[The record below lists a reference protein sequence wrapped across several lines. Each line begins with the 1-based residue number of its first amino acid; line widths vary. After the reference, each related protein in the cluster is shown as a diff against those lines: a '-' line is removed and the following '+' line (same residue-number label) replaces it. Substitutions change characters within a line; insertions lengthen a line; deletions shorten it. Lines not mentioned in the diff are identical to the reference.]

1 MSTETT
7 EEFYAKVRRFH
18 AGSPVWS
25 GGAEL
30 LIRTGW
36 AHPGRRWMCP
46 DGGVLLRMLDDDNIA
61 AYWVPD
67 APFGVGEERHFRY
80 RITTFGD
87 QLASQTL
94 ARVER
99 TRIGGAALPGQTN
112 PPPPALRRFIVDFTG
127 AALSGLDP
135 SAPIEAVL
143 QTSAGTLSQIRT
155 QQLPD
160 ALGWRVSFR
169 LDPDRNSPSDM
180 RLYLEIEGAPVSETW
195 TYVWYADQER

>member
-61 AYWVPD
+61 AYSSGQRAVL
-67 APFGVGEERHFRY
+67 ALGRSLLG
-80 RITTFGD
+80 GD
-87 QLASQTL
+87 PVRLDDCLRSADFQLQAEMLAAIAIACGRDDVADLASENVPTP
-94 ARVER
+94 EEFM
-99 TRIGGAALPGQTN
+99 AALM
-112 PPPPALRRFIVDFTG
+112 RRK
-127 AALSGLDP
+127 
-135 SAPIEAVL
+135 
-143 QTSAGTLSQIRT
+143 T
-155 QQLPD
+155 Q
-160 ALGWRVSFR
+160 
-169 LDPDRNSPSDM
+169 
-180 RLYLEIEGAPVSETW
+180 
-195 TYVWYADQER
+195 